1 MHPTRL
7 RPADADVWPDIA
19 ATIVSGGWTTDP
31 AHTDR
36 LRRTFLDTFDG
47 RLLRR
52 GQVVEIER
60 RRDGPA
66 RLRWIDRAGGRPL
79 AEAELPVG
87 LEGSTE
93 AAAPLFA
100 WDLPAGRLADELGPV
115 LDVRA
120 LLPFASITTGRR
132 VIGVRDGEEK
142 LIARIVVDDDTLIAA
157 DGARRRRRL
166 GRSLRVEPLR
176 GYDKQAGR
184 LTRWLVDQAP
194 LAAVDGAAGGRAG
207 APSADT
213 LATVLALLDRP
224 PGGIDAGPA
233 ADLEPDL
240 RAIDATIII
249 LRRLLATIEA
259 NRQGTIDELDTE
271 FLHDLRVAVRR
282 TRSGLK
288 AFHGIFRP
296 APLARFAPGFRWVQQ
311 ATGAARDLDVQLLEF
326 ADELRKLDPDA
337 AERLRP
343 LRTLLEDKHRA
354 AHRQTNRALRSARFS
369 ALLDRWRGFLD
380 EPPAGPD
387 ADRPVV
393 DVAAERIWR
402 AYRRVVK
409 PGRQITDASPAED
422 LHDLRKRGKELRYL
436 LEFFAPVFPK
446 AEVGPLVRELKL
458 LQDNLGAIQD
468 DHVQAAGLRSYADE
482 LLALTAA
489 PETLIA
495 LGELVAHHERTS
507 HDARIEFAA
516 RFAEFDR
523 PANRARFAALFRPA
537 DQDGRP

>member
-1 MHPTRL
+1 MYRTSL
-7 RPADADVWPDIA
+7 RPADADVWPDIVA
-19 ATIVSGGWTTDP
+19 SVGSGGWTTDP

-36 LRRTFLDTFDG
+36 LHRTLLDTFDG

-52 GQVVEIER
+52 DQVVELVQ
-60 RRDGPA
+60 RRDAPA
-66 RLRWIDRAGGRPL
+66 RLRWILRADDRLL
-79 AEAELPVG
+79 AEAELAVPVAVAG
-87 LEGSTE
+87 RADSPTR
-93 AAAPLFA
+93 LFA
-100 WDLPAGRLADELGPV
+100 WDLPAGRLAAELGPV
-115 LDVRA
+115 LDLRA
-120 LLPFASITTGRR
+120 LLPFASVATGRR
-132 VIGVRDGEEK
+132 VIGVRDGEAK
-142 LIARIVVDDDTLIAA
+142 LIARLVVDDDTLVDAN
-157 DGARRRRRL
+157 GARRRRPL
-166 GRSLRVEPLR
+166 GRTLRVEPLR
-176 GYDKQAGR
+176 GYEKQAGR
-184 LTRWLVDQAP
+184 LTRWLLDRTALV
-194 LAAVDGAAGGRAG
+194 AADGSG
-207 APSADT
+207 DT
-213 LATVLALLDRP
+213 LAAVLALLDRP
-224 PGGIDAGPA
+224 PGRIEVVPA
-233 ADLEPDL
+233 RDLEPDL
-240 RAIDATIII
+240 RAIDAAVVV

-288 AFHGIFRP
+288 AFGGIFRP

-326 ADELRKLDPDA
+326 GDELRKLDPQA

-343 LRTLLEDKHRA
+343 LRTLLEGKHRE
-354 AHRQTNRALRSARFS
+354 AHRQANRALRSARFA
-369 ALLDRWRGFLD
+369 ALLDRWRRFLD

-409 PGRQITDASPAED
+409 PGRRITDASPDED

-446 AEVGPLVRELKL
+446 AEVGPLVRDLKV

-482 LLALTAA
+482 LLALTAT

-507 HDARIEFAA
+507 RAARIEFAA

-523 PANRARFAALFRPA
+523 PADRTRFAALFRPTGQG
-537 DQDGRP
+537 DR